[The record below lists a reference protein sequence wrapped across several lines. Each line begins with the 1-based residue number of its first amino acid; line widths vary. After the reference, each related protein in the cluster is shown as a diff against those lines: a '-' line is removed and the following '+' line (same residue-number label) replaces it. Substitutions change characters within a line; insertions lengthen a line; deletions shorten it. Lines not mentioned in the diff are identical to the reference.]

1 MGNTLDKPETEKTT
15 ERSSPVTATAVRPHG
30 LDDSALTLTW
40 GASCMQG
47 WRTTMED
54 AYHCHTIESV
64 RVISASNDAVSVEY
78 ELPFPHYLFS
88 VFDGHG
94 GTFAAEFANENLLR
108 VLKQQD
114 SFQRYVAMVGT
125 PTPTPPHRN
134 AQQEANSRSKTAR
147 RKNPGRGARDPKRA
161 TNTSTREAS
170 GIDLVLPHYL
180 ISVFDGHGGTFAA
193 EFANENLL
201 RVFEQQDSFQRY
213 VALVGTATPTPAP
226 RNAQQKANSR
236 SKTTRRKTTGRGA
249 RDPKRTTNTNTN
261 TNTREASGIDLVRD
275 ALETA
280 FVDLDCELLTALRS
294 KNVPH
299 NRDEPVAAAHS
310 AAHPPKDH
318 NDGDAPPS
326 PPPSESGTTATVVLI
341 TPDWMVCANAGDSRA
356 VLYACNKHASSGIAT
371 MVTPLSV
378 DQTPDLPLERER
390 IERANGTVTSGRR
403 ALVDGRLQMSR
414 ALGDFD
420 FKGVDVSVDTRGVA
434 RNARMAARGE
444 GMEGHAIPGGG
455 GTPTQSS
462 RFVFG
467 GGQRWNL
474 GRVLQRGIPGGGGTP
489 TQSSRWVFGGGSDGI
504 WDVFSNEECGKLID
518 TLVCREGESDAGLI
532 AEEVLDVA
540 LKKGSRDN
548 MSICVVPF
556 SALLNVVGKGGGVA
570 RRRKRRA

>member
-30 LDDSALTLTW
+30 LDDSAVTLTW

-78 ELPFPHYLFS
+78 ELPFPHYLF
-88 VFDGHG
+88 
-94 GTFAAEFANENLLR
+94 
-108 VLKQQD
+108 
-114 SFQRYVAMVGT
+114 
-125 PTPTPPHRN
+125 
-134 AQQEANSRSKTAR
+134 
-147 RKNPGRGARDPKRA
+147 
-161 TNTSTREAS
+161 
-170 GIDLVLPHYL
+170 
-180 ISVFDGHGGTFAA
+180 SVFDGHGGTFAA

-280 FVDLDCELLTALRS
+280 FVDLDYELLTALRS

-299 NRDEPVAAAHS
+299 NPDEPVAAAHS

-341 TPDWMVCANAGDSRA
+341 TPDWIVCANAGDSRA

-378 DQTPDLPLERER
+378 DHTPDLPAERER

-420 FKGVDVSVDTRGVA
+420 FKGVDTSV
-434 RNARMAARGE
+434 
-444 GMEGHAIPGGG
+444 
-455 GTPTQSS
+455 TQSRS
-462 RFVFG
+462 NSPPRHAACSLATPEWRHAAKEWKVTPFPEVIVH
-467 GGQRWNL
+467 QRDRADGCL
-474 GRVLQRGIPGGGGTP
+474 V
-489 TQSSRWVFGGGSDGI
+489 VASDGI
-504 WDVFSNEECGKLID
+504 WDVFSNEECGALID

-540 LKKGSRDN
+540 LTKGSRDN

-556 SALLNVVGKGGGVA
+556 
-570 RRRKRRA
+570 